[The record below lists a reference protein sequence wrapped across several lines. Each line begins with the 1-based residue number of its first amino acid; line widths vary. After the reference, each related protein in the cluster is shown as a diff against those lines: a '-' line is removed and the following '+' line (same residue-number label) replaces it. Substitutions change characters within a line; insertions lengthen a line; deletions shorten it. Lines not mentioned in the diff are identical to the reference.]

1 MYTDV
6 KGCIL
11 LVTTYSERNVQSALI
26 NLKAKLWSN
35 SLNISKRK
43 LFYEFYE
50 FNFDAMLN
58 REHMEI

>member
-26 NLKAKLWSN
+26 KLKAKLEY
-35 SLNISKRK
+35 SLVKFLEHLKNES
-43 LFYEFYE
+43 
-50 FNFDAMLN
+50 NFDAMLN
-58 REHMEI
+58 RERMEI

>member
-26 NLKAKLWSN
+26 NLKAKLEY
-35 SLNISKRK
+35 SLVKFFEHLKNEI
-43 LFYEFYE
+43 
-50 FNFDAMLN
+50 NFMNLILM
-58 REHMEI
+58 RC